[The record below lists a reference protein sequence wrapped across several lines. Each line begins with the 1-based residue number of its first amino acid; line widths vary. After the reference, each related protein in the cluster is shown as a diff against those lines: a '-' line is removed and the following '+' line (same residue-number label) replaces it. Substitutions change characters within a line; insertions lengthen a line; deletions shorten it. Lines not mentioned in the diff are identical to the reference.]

1 MKACLLN
8 TPLEKRHEWVEAIR
22 NHRMLTH
29 MKGVVNTKKSS
40 QDPRATKRE
49 MVSPRLSIYLTAMQL
64 YDQYLTLNWSKY
76 LNTLVQ

>member
-1 MKACLLN
+1 
-8 TPLEKRHEWVEAIR
+8 
-22 NHRMLTH
+22 

-49 MVSPRLSIYLTAMQL
+49 MVSSRLSIYLTTMQS

-76 LNTLVQ
+76 LNTLVQEGIIIARHKTTRRGS